1 MSYETLEID
10 NTGGVARIW
19 LNRPDV
25 RNAMNVTLIAELAAA
40 IDEANADDSVRV
52 IMLGGRG
59 KGFCAGAD
67 LKWMGGARDMK
78 IEDNRADTG
87 NLAAVMRRL
96 YDGPKPSVARI
107 HGACFAGG
115 MGLAT
120 ACDIAIAAPDARFCL
135 SEVKIGLIPAMISPY
150 VIKAI
155 GEHNARRYMLS
166 AEVFD
171 AAEAFRIGFVS
182 ELAPADGLDAR
193 VDAMIA
199 NLLAGSPQAIDA
211 TKQLIRAVSGR
222 RIDDALTHDTA
233 ERIARARTTDDAA
246 EGIAS
251 FFEKRKP
258 RWAENL

>member
-1 MSYETLEID
+1 MSYETLEIE
-10 NTGGVARIW
+10 NAGGVARIW

-25 RNAMNVTLIAELAAA
+25 RNAMNATLIAELAAA
-40 IDEANADDSVRV
+40 IDAANADESIRV

-67 LKWMGGARDMK
+67 LKWMGGARDMSA
-78 IEDNRADTG
+78 EEYRADTG

-120 ACDIAIAAPDARFCL
+120 ACDIAIASADARFCL
-135 SEVKIGLIPAMISPY
+135 SEVRIGLIPAMISPY

-171 AAEAFRIGFVS
+171 AAEAYRIGLVS
-182 ELAPADGLDAR
+182 DLAPTEERDAR
-193 VDAMIA
+193 VDAMLGH
-199 NLLAGSPQAIDA
+199 LLNASPQAIDA
-211 TKQLIRAVSGR
+211 TKQLIRSVSGR
-222 RIDDALTHDTA
+222 RIDDALTHETA
-233 ERIARARTTDDAA
+233 ERIARARTTEDAA

-258 RWAENL
+258 RWVQ

>member
-10 NTGGVARIW
+10 TGGGVARIW
-19 LNRPDV
+19 LNRPEV
-25 RNAMNVTLIAELAAA
+25 RNAMNATLIAELGAA
-40 IDEANADDSVRV
+40 IDAANADESVRV
-52 IMLGGRG
+52 ILLGGRG

-67 LKWMGGARDMK
+67 LHWMGSGRTMAPD
-78 IEDNRADTG
+78 ENRADAG
-87 NLAAVMRRL
+87 GLAAAMRRL
-96 YDGPKPSVARI
+96 YEGPKPSVARI

-120 ACDIAIAAPDARFCL
+120 ACDIAIAGDDARFCL
-135 SEVKIGLIPAMISPY
+135 SEVRIGLIPAMISPY

-182 ELAPADGLDAR
+182 ELVPAGGLDAR
-193 VDAMIA
+193 VDAMLA
-199 NLLAGSPQAIDA
+199 QLLSASPQAIDA

-222 RIDDALTHDTA
+222 RIDDALTLDTA

-258 RWAENL
+258 RWAQ